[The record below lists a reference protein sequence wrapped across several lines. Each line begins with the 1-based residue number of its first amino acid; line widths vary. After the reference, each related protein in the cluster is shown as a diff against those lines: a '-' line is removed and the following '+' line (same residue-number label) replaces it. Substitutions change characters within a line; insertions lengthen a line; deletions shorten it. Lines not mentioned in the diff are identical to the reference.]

1 MASSLR
7 LEIEFLTGAYRGTD
21 ERASDRADWPP
32 QPDRVFSAL
41 VSAWAARGE
50 APQER
55 AALEW
60 LERQEPPTI
69 HSTEAFPQSAPEVFV
84 PPNDDRASKTPAT
97 YERIMPYRRR
107 RQPRRFPAARPED
120 PTLVIA
126 WSAVPD
132 DELVGSLRAI
142 AREVP
147 YVGHSA
153 SLVRCDFVVADAEDP
168 PPAEGRLA
176 GRSVYPGRLE
186 ELEAAHRANPVRPRI
201 APGAATISD
210 PAPEAAVR
218 TGEWL
223 VLEVTSDWHP
233 DLLGAGLLCRDL
245 RNALMS
251 GYAQAGRGERIP
263 EIVSGHAP
271 DRRPTRHP
279 HVAVIPMAF
288 VGREHATGGVR
299 GFAFVPPPGVDLE
312 AIPGFRE
319 AFEAVAPFV
328 ADEERRS
335 LTLQYSREGP
345 PIRLSPAPQ
354 GTPRSLSSLSPYHYR
369 RPSRRWG
376 TVTPIVLDR
385 HLKKF
390 SPEEKQAILATSCAN
405 AGLPEPR
412 RILVGRHSAVIG
424 APSVVIARAAPA
436 WTKWRVPES
445 LRTRALV
452 HAVFDFDEPVEGP
465 VLLGAGRFTG
475 LGLCRRL
482 DH

>member
-69 HSTEAFPQSAPEVFV
+69 HAKAAYQQSAPEVFV
-84 PPNDDRASKTPAT
+84 PPNDDRASKTARA
-97 YERIMPYRRR
+97 YERIMPDRRR

-120 PTLVIA
+120 PTLVMA
-126 WSAVPD
+126 WSALPD

-142 AREVP
+142 ARDIP

-153 SLVRCDFVVADAEDP
+153 SFVRCDFTVGEAASP
-168 PPAEGRLA
+168 PLPEGDIPE
-176 GRSVYPGRLE
+176 RSVYPGRME
-186 ELEAAHRANPVRPRI
+186 ELETAYRANPVRPRI
-201 APGAATISD
+201 APGAATRPA
-210 PAPEAAVR
+210 PAPEPAPAA
-218 TGEWL
+218 EWL
-223 VLEVTSDWHP
+223 VLQVTSDWHP
-233 DLLGAGLLCRDL
+233 DLLGASLLCRDL

-251 GYAQAGRGERIP
+251 GYAQTGLGERIP

-271 DRRPTRHP
+271 DGRPTRHS
-279 HVAVIPMAF
+279 HVAVVPMAF

-299 GFAFVPPPGVDLE
+299 GFAFIPPSGEELT

-328 ADEERRS
+328 PDDERRS
-335 LTLQYSREGP
+335 LTLQFSREGP
-345 PIRLSPAPQ
+345 PIRLSPAER
-354 GTPRSLSSLSPYHYR
+354 GTPRSLSSLSAYHYR
-369 RPSRRWG
+369 KPSCRWA

-390 SPEEKQAILATSCAN
+390 CPEEKQAILATSCSN
-405 AGLPEPR
+405 AGLPKPR

-424 APSVVIARAAPA
+424 APSVVTARDAPR

-452 HAVFDFDEPVEGP
+452 HAVFEFDDSVKGP
-465 VLLGAGRFTG
+465 VMLGAGRFTG

-482 DH
+482 DG

>member
-21 ERASDRADWPP
+21 EPASAQADWPP

-41 VSAWAARGE
+41 VSAWAARGK
-50 APQER
+50 APEER

-69 HSTEAFPQSAPEVFV
+69 HASSASQQSAPEVFV
-84 PPNDDRASKTPAT
+84 PPNDDRASKSAET

-120 PTLVIA
+120 PTMLLV
-126 WSAVPD
+126 WSALPD

-142 AREVP
+142 ARDVP

-153 SLVRCDFVVADAEDP
+153 SLVRCNFRVGDAADSPLPEEAFLE
-168 PPAEGRLA
+168 RT
-176 GRSVYPGRLE
+176 VYPGRIE
-186 ELEAAHRANPVRPRI
+186 ELESAYRANPVRPRI
-201 APGAATISD
+201 APGAATIAD
-210 PAPEAAVR
+210 PAPEPAPAA
-218 TGEWL
+218 EWL

-233 DLLGAGLLCRDL
+233 DLLGASLLCRDL
-245 RNALMS
+245 RNTLMS
-251 GYAQAGRGERIP
+251 GYAQAGQGERIP
-263 EIVSGHAP
+263 EVVSGHAP
-271 DRRPTRHP
+271 DGRPTRHP
-279 HVAVIPMAF
+279 HVAVVPMAF

-299 GFAFVPPPGVDLE
+299 GFAFVPPPGGDLG

-319 AFEAVAPFV
+319 AFEAVTRFV
-328 ADEERRS
+328 PEDERRS
-335 LTLQYSREGP
+335 LTLRYSREGP
-345 PIRLSPAPQ
+345 PIRLSPAEQ
-354 GTPRSLSSLSPYHYR
+354 GMPRSLSAYHYR
-369 RPSRRWG
+369 KRSCRWA

-390 SPEEKQAILATSCAN
+390 CPEEKEAILATSCAN
-405 AGLPEPR
+405 AGLPTPR

-424 APSVVIARAAPA
+424 APSVVSARGAPP

-452 HAVFDFDEPVEGP
+452 HAVFEFDGSVTGP

-482 DH
+482 DG

>member
-21 ERASDRADWPP
+21 EPASDRADWPP

-69 HSTEAFPQSAPEVFV
+69 HAPAAFSQSAPEVFV
-84 PPNDDRASKTPAT
+84 PPNDVHSWKSPKAKRMMYP
-97 YERIMPYRRR
+97 RRR
-107 RQPRRFPAARPED
+107 LPRRFPTERPHR

-126 WSAVPD
+126 WSSVPD

-142 AREVP
+142 ARDVP

-153 SLVRCDFVVADAEDP
+153 SLVRCEFVVGDAEDP
-168 PPAEGRLA
+168 TLAKGRVA

-201 APGAATISD
+201 TPGAATISD
-210 PAPEAAVR
+210 PAPEAPVR

-233 DLLGAGLLCRDL
+233 DLLGASLLCRDL

-251 GYAQAGRGERIP
+251 GYAQAGRGEAIP

-271 DRRPTRHP
+271 DGRPTRRP
-279 HVAVIPMAF
+279 HVAVVPMAF

-299 GFAFVPPPGVDLE
+299 GFAFVPPPGGDLE

-328 ADEERRS
+328 LDEERRS

-354 GTPRSLSSLSPYHYR
+354 GMPRSLSSLYPDHYR
-369 RPSRRWG
+369 RPSRRWA

-390 SPEEKQAILATSCAN
+390 SPEEMQAILATSCAN
-405 AGLPEPR
+405 AGLPRPR

-424 APSVVIARAAPA
+424 APSVVTARSAPA

-445 LRTRALV
+445 LRTRSLV
-452 HAVFDFDEPVEGP
+452 HAVFDFDKPVEGRP

-482 DH
+482 GD

>member
-1 MASSLR
+1 MPNSLR
-7 LEIEFLTGAYRGTD
+7 LEIEFLTGAYRGTG
-21 ERASDRADWPP
+21 EPASAEADWPP

-41 VSAWAARGE
+41 VSTWATRGE
-50 APQER
+50 ASQER

-60 LERQEPPTI
+60 LERQAPPTI
-69 HSTEAFPQSAPEVFV
+69 HATVAFQQSAPEVFV
-84 PPNDDRASKTPAT
+84 PPNDDRASKTAET

-107 RQPRRFPAARPED
+107 RQPRRFPAARPVD
-120 PTLVIA
+120 PTLVMA
-126 WSAVPD
+126 WASLPD
-132 DELVGSLRAI
+132 DELFGSLQAI
-142 AREVP
+142 ARDVP

-153 SLVRCDFVVADAEDP
+153 SFVRCNFVVGDAADSPLPDEAKLE
-168 PPAEGRLA
+168 RT
-176 GRSVYPGRLE
+176 VYPGRIE
-186 ELEAAHRANPVRPRI
+186 ELESAYRANPVRPRI
-201 APGAATISD
+201 APGAATITEA
-210 PAPEAAVR
+210 APEMPVR

-223 VLEVTSDWHP
+223 VLELTSDWHP
-233 DLLGAGLLCRDL
+233 DLLGASLLCRDL

-251 GYAQAGRGERIP
+251 GYAQTGRGEAIP

-271 DRRPTRHP
+271 DGRPTRHP
-279 HVAVIPMAF
+279 HVAVVPLAF

-299 GFAFVPPPGVDLE
+299 GFAFVPPAGEDLG

-328 ADEERRS
+328 PDDERRS
-335 LTLQYSREGP
+335 LALQYSREGP
-345 PIRLSPAPQ
+345 PIRLSPAEQ
-354 GTPRSLSSLSPYHYR
+354 GTPRSLSSLRPYRYR
-369 RPSRRWG
+369 QTSRRWA

-405 AGLPEPR
+405 AGLPRPR
-412 RILVGRHSAVIG
+412 RVLVGRHSAVIG
-424 APSVVIARAAPA
+424 APSVVTARDAPP

-452 HAVFDFDEPVEGP
+452 HAVFEFDESVEGP

-482 DH
+482 DR